1 MANQDAPFGFGS
13 ITRTGSEFIGVLNKY
28 FIPSTDA
35 TIMAVGDPVVGAG
48 GANTD
53 GVMTVTRASVND
65 AVLGYIVGFEFL
77 TRDQEDLPNLKP
89 ASTEAFALVADD
101 PGARI
106 VVQEDSVGG
115 ALTAADVGQNVDFV
129 VSDADSVTGRSQV
142 QLDSSSAAGTNTLP
156 LKILELYQV
165 EDNEIGNFARWV
177 CSYNTHELKADTGST
192 GT

>member
-13 ITRTGSEFIGVLNKY
+13 ITRTGSEFIGTFNKY
-28 FIPSTDA
+28 SIPSSDA
-35 TIMAVGDPVVGAG
+35 TIMAVGDPVKGAG
-48 GANTD
+48 SANTE
-53 GVMTVTRASVND
+53 GVQTVTRASAGD

-89 ASTEAFALVADD
+89 ASIETFVFVADD

-106 VVQEDSVGG
+106 VVQEDSDGG
-115 ALTAADVGQNVDFV
+115 ALTAASVGLNVNFV
-129 VSDADSVTGRSQV
+129 VTDANSVTGRSQV
-142 QLDSSSAAGTNTLP
+142 QLDSSTAAGTNTLP

-177 CSYNTHELKADTGST
+177 CSYNTHALKADTGST